1 MGEELTLFRAE
12 FNSSIR
18 LESRPERLTSESG
31 AVVLRDV
38 MERLR
43 LGEWLKERLQD
54 PRNPK
59 LITHPQIELLRTSVL
74 LLAQGWRDQD
84 DADPLREDG
93 VLRLAVSER
102 RGVSALEVRP
112 RPEGAP
118 APRNPAQP
126 EGLPSQPTLSRW
138 VRVLATDP
146 NRAVLRSALLE
157 CGSRRVKALR
167 GGHRLRYITL
177 DVDSLPVEVHGYQ
190 PGSEYN
196 GHYHARIYHPLVAT
210 IAELGDL
217 LDVQL
222 RPGNAHTADGDL
234 EFILPL
240 LDQVEAKLCQVA
252 AVRIDAG
259 FPDEKLLAALEARR
273 TPYVA
278 RIKNNAVLDRLAQPY
293 LTRPAG
299 RPPSEPRTWMVEMTY
314 GAKDWSRERRVV
326 LVIQERPDELLLH
339 YFWLLTS
346 WTAQE
351 KDADTLLETYRQ
363 RGTAEG
369 HLGELMS
376 VLRPALSSVPRPKT
390 HYRGKKLEKRQVSA
404 NSFYINEALLLLN
417 ALAYN
422 LAHTARVLM
431 EMATQEGWS
440 LKRLRERVLRVAG
453 RLLLHGRRAT
463 LVLSPSSA
471 KLWTALLS
479 RLRRLHY
486 AGT

>member
-18 LESRPERLTSESG
+18 IESRPERLTSESG

-43 LGEWLKERLQD
+43 LCEWLKERLQD

-112 RPEGAP
+112 RSEGEP
-118 APRNPAQP
+118 APRNPPQP
-126 EGLPSQPTLSRW
+126 EGLPSQPTLSRL

-146 NRAVLRSALLE
+146 NRAVMHSALLE
-157 CGSRRVKALR
+157 CGSRRVKAMR
-167 GGHRLRYITL
+167 GGHRLRYVTL
-177 DVDSLPVEVHGYQ
+177 DVDSLPVEVYGYQ

-259 FPDEKLLAALEARR
+259 FPDEELLAALEARR

-278 RIKNNAVLDRLAQPY
+278 RLRNNAVLDRMAQPY

-299 RPPSEPRTWMVEMTY
+299 RPPAEPRTWTVEMTY
-314 GAKDWSRERRVV
+314 GAQDWSRQRRVV

-346 WTAQE
+346 WTAEE
-351 KDADTLLETYRQ
+351 KDAETLLETYRQ

-376 VLRPALSSVPRPKT
+376 VLHPALSSVPRPKT

-463 LVLSPSSA
+463 LVLSSSSA

-479 RLRRLHY
+479 QLRRLHY

>member
-1 MGEELTLFRAE
+1 MGEQLTRFRAE
-12 FNSSIR
+12 FNNSIR
-18 LESRPERLTSESG
+18 IESRPERLSSESG
-31 AVVLRDV
+31 AMVLRDV

-43 LGEWLKERLQD
+43 LGEWLEERLED

-102 RGVSALEVRP
+102 RGVSPLKVRP
-112 RPEGAP
+112 RPEGEP

-126 EGLPSQPTLSRW
+126 EGLPSQPTLSRLA
-138 VRVLATDP
+138 RVLAEAE

-157 CGSRRVKALR
+157 IASRRLRAMR
-167 GGHRLRYITL
+167 GGHRQRYVT
-177 DVDSLPVEVHGYQ
+177 VDIDSFPIEAHGHQ
-190 PGSEYN
+190 PGSEQN

-210 IAELGDL
+210 AAELGDL

-222 RPGNAHTADGDL
+222 RPGNAHTAAGDL

-240 LDQVEAKLCQVA
+240 LDRVEAKLCQVA
-252 AVRIDAG
+252 SVRIDAG
-259 FPDEKLLAALEARR
+259 FPDEPFLAALEKRK

-278 RIKNNAVLDRLAQPY
+278 RLKNNAALDRLAQPY
-293 LTRPAG
+293 LTRPVG
-299 RPPSEPRTWMVEMTY
+299 RPPAEPRTWTVEMTY
-314 GAKDWSRERRVV
+314 QAKDWSRERRVV
-326 LVIQERPDELLLH
+326 LVIQEKPDEFLLH

-346 WTAQE
+346 WTEGE
-351 KDADTLLETYRQ
+351 KDAETLLETYRQ

-376 VLRPALSSVPRPKT
+376 VLHPALSSTPRPKT
-390 HYRGKKLEKRQVSA
+390 HYRGKRPKKRHA
-404 NSFYINEALLLLN
+404 AGNSFHINEALLLLN

-422 LAHTARVLM
+422 VAHTARVLM

-440 LKRLRERVLRVAG
+440 LQRFRERVLRVAG

-463 LVLSPSSA
+463 LVLGSTSA

-479 RLRRLHY
+479 QLRRLHY
-486 AGT
+486 VGT

>member
-1 MGEELTLFRAE
+1 VH
-12 FNSSIR
+12 S
-18 LESRPERLTSESG
+18 
-31 AVVLRDV
+31 
-38 MERLR
+38 
-43 LGEWLKERLQD
+43 KE
-54 PRNPK
+54 
-59 LITHPQIELLRTSVL
+59 H
-74 LLAQGWRDQD
+74 
-84 DADPLREDG
+84 
-93 VLRLAVSER
+93 
-102 RGVSALEVRP
+102 
-112 RPEGAP
+112 
-118 APRNPAQP
+118 
-126 EGLPSQPTLSRW
+126 
-138 VRVLATDP
+138 
-146 NRAVLRSALLE
+146 
-157 CGSRRVKALR
+157 
-167 GGHRLRYITL
+167 Y
-177 DVDSLPVEVHGYQ
+177 
-190 PGSEYN
+190 
-196 GHYHARIYHPLVAT
+196 GHYHAHIYHPLVAT

-259 FPDEKLLAALEARR
+259 FPDEKLLAALEQRR

-278 RIKNNAVLDRLAQPY
+278 RLRNNAVLDRLAQPY

-299 RPPSEPRTWMVEMTY
+299 RPPAEPRTWTVEMMY

-326 LVIQERPDELLLH
+326 LVIQERPDEFLLH

-346 WTAQE
+346 WTAEE
-351 KDADTLLETYRQ
+351 KDAETLLETYRQ

-376 VLRPALSSVPRPKT
+376 VLHPALSSVPRPKT
-390 HYRGKKLEKRQVSA
+390 HYRGKKLEKHQVSA

-463 LVLSPSSA
+463 LILSPSSA
-471 KLWTALLS
+471 KLWAALLS
-479 RLRRLHY
+479 QLRRLHY

>member
-12 FNSSIR
+12 FNRSIR
-18 LESRPERLTSESG
+18 IESRPERLTSESG
-31 AVVLRDV
+31 AILLREV

-43 LGEWLKERLQD
+43 LGEWLEEQLQD

-59 LITHPQIELLRTSVL
+59 LITHPQIELLRTSIL

-84 DADPLREDG
+84 DADPLRQDG

-102 RGVSALEVRP
+102 RGVSALEVSP
-112 RPEGAP
+112 RPEGNP
-118 APRNPAQP
+118 APRNPPKP
-126 EGLPSQPTLSRW
+126 EGLPSQPTLSRLM
-138 VRVLATDP
+138 RVLAEDP
-146 NRAVLRSALLE
+146 NRVVLRSGLLE
-157 CGSRRVKALR
+157 GTSRRVKAMR
-167 GGHRLRYITL
+167 GGHRLRYVTI
-177 DVDSLPVEVHGYQ
+177 DVDSLPAEVHGHQ

-222 RPGNAHTADGDL
+222 RPGNVHTANGGL

-240 LDQVEAKLCQVA
+240 VDRVEEKLCQVA

-259 FPDEKLLAALEARR
+259 FPEEELLAALEKRR

-278 RIKNNAVLDRLAQPY
+278 RVKNNAVLDRMAQPY
-293 LTRPAG
+293 LTRPVG
-299 RPPSEPRTWMVEMTY
+299 RPPAEPRTWTVEMTY
-314 GAKDWSRERRVV
+314 KAKDWSRERRVV
-326 LVIQERPDELLLH
+326 LVIQEKPEELLLH

-346 WTAQE
+346 WTAAE
-351 KDADTLLETYRQ
+351 KDAETLLETYRQ

-376 VLRPALSSVPRPKT
+376 VLRPALSSVPRPKE
-390 HYRGKKLEKRQVSA
+390 HYRGKKPKKRHAAA

-422 LAHTARVLM
+422 VAHAARTLM
-431 EMATQEGWS
+431 EVATKEGWS

-453 RLLLHGRRAT
+453 RLVLHGRRAT
-463 LVLSPSSA
+463 LILGAASA
-471 KLWTALLS
+471 QLWTALLS
-479 RLRRLHY
+479 QLGRLHY

>member
-1 MGEELTLFRAE
+1 MGEELTLFRPE
-12 FNSSIR
+12 FNRSIR
-18 LESRPERLTSESG
+18 IESRPERLTSESG
-31 AVVLRDV
+31 AIVLRDV
-38 MERLR
+38 MERLG
-43 LGEWLKERLQD
+43 LGKWIEERLWD

-59 LITHPQIELLRTSVL
+59 LITHPQVELLRTLVL

-102 RGVSALEVRP
+102 RGLSALEVHRRP
-112 RPEGAP
+112 AGAP
-118 APRNPAQP
+118 APRNPPHP
-126 EGLPSQPTLSRW
+126 EGLPSQPTLSR
-138 VRVLATDP
+138 LARALAEAP

-157 CGSRRVKALR
+157 MASRRVKAMR
-167 GGHRLRYITL
+167 GGHRQRYVTV
-177 DVDSLPVEVHGYQ
+177 DVDSFPIEVHGHQ
-190 PGSEYN
+190 LGSEHN
-196 GHYHARIYHPLVAT
+196 GHYHARIFHPLVAT

-240 LDQVEAKLCQVA
+240 LDQVEARLCQVA
-252 AVRIDAG
+252 ALRIDAG
-259 FPDEKLLAALEARR
+259 FPDEKLLSALEKRR

-278 RIKNNAVLDRLAQPY
+278 RLKNNAVLDRLAQPY
-293 LTRPAG
+293 LTRPVG
-299 RPPSEPRTWMVEMTY
+299 RPPMEPRTWTVELTY
-314 GAKDWSRERRVV
+314 QAKGWSRERRVV
-326 LVIQERPDELLLH
+326 LVIQEKPEELLLH

-346 WTAQE
+346 WTPEE
-351 KDADTLLETYRQ
+351 KDAETLLETYRQ

-376 VLRPALSSVPRPKT
+376 VLHPALSSTPRPKA
-390 HYRGKKLEKRQVSA
+390 HYRGKEPKKRQASA

-422 LAHTARVLM
+422 VAHAARVLM

-440 LKRLRERVLRVAG
+440 LQRLRERVLRVAG
-453 RLLLHGRRAT
+453 RLVLHGRRAT
-463 LVLSPSSA
+463 LVLGAVSA
-471 KLWTALLS
+471 TLWTALLS
-479 RLRRLHY
+479 QLRRLHY

>member
-1 MGEELTLFRAE
+1 MGEELTRFRAE
-12 FNSSIR
+12 FNKSIR
-18 LESRPERLTSESG
+18 IESRPERLTSESG
-31 AVVLRDV
+31 ALVLRDV

-43 LGEWLKERLQD
+43 LGEWLEERLTD

-59 LITHPQIELLRTSVL
+59 LITHPQVELLRTSVL

-102 RGVSALEVRP
+102 RGVSPLEVPP
-112 RPEGAP
+112 RPAGEP
-118 APRNPAQP
+118 APRNPSQP
-126 EGLPSQPTLSRW
+126 EGLPSQPTLSRL
-138 VRVLATDP
+138 VRVLAETG

-157 CGSRRVKALR
+157 IASRRLRSMR
-167 GGHRLRYITL
+167 GGHRQRYVTV
-177 DVDSLPVEVHGYQ
+177 DVDSFPIEAHGHQ
-190 PGSEYN
+190 PGSEQN
-196 GHYHARIYHPLVAT
+196 GHYHARVYHPLVAT
-210 IAELGDL
+210 AAELGDL

-252 AVRIDAG
+252 SLRIDAG
-259 FPDEKLLAALEARR
+259 FPDERLLAALEKRG

-278 RIKNNAVLDRLAQPY
+278 RLRNNAALDRLAQPY
-293 LTRPAG
+293 LTRPVG
-299 RPPSEPRTWMVEMTY
+299 RPPGEPRTWTVEMRY
-314 GAKDWSRERRVV
+314 QPRDWSRERRVV
-326 LVIQERPDELLLH
+326 LVIQEKPDEFLLH

-346 WTAQE
+346 WTEEE
-351 KDADTLLETYRQ
+351 KDAETLLETYRQ

-376 VLRPALSSVPRPKT
+376 VLHPALSSTPRPKK
-390 HYRGKKLEKRQVSA
+390 HYRGKKPKKRHA
-404 NSFYINEALLLLN
+404 AGNSFYINEALLLVN

-422 LAHTARVLM
+422 VAHAARVLM
-431 EMATQEGWS
+431 ERATQEGWS
-440 LKRLRERVLRVAG
+440 LQRFRERVLRVAG

-463 LVLSPSSA
+463 LVLGSSAA
-471 KLWTALLS
+471 KLWAALLS
-479 RLRRLHY
+479 QLGRLHY

>member
-1 MGEELTLFRAE
+1 MGEELTRFRAE

-18 LESRPERLTSESG
+18 IESRPERLTSESG
-31 AVVLRDV
+31 AIVLRDV
-38 MERLR
+38 MERL
-43 LGEWLKERLQD
+43 GFGAWLAERLQD

-59 LITHPQIELLRTSVL
+59 LITHPQIELVRTSIL

-118 APRNPAQP
+118 APRNPPQP
-126 EGLPSQPTLSRW
+126 EGLPSQPTLSRS
-138 VRVLATDP
+138 VRVLAWEE
-146 NRAVLRSALLE
+146 NRAVLRSGLVEMA
-157 CGSRRVKALR
+157 SRRIKAMR
-167 GGHRLRYITL
+167 GGHRQRHVTL
-177 DVDSLPVEVHGYQ
+177 DVDSLPIEVHGYQ

-210 IAELGDL
+210 VAELGDL
-217 LDVQL
+217 LDVAL
-222 RPGNAHTADGDL
+222 RPGNAHTADGGL
-234 EFILPL
+234 KFILPL
-240 LDQVEAKLCQVA
+240 ADQVEEKLCQVA
-252 AVRIDAG
+252 SVRIDAG
-259 FPDEKLLAALEARR
+259 FPEEELLAALEKRG

-278 RIKNNAVLDRLAQPY
+278 RIKNNAVLDRMTQPY
-293 LTRPAG
+293 LTRPVG
-299 RPPSEPRTWMVEMTY
+299 RPPAEPRTWTVEMTY
-314 GAKDWSRERRVV
+314 QAKDWSRERRVV
-326 LVIQERPDELLLH
+326 LVLQEKPDELLLH
-339 YFWLLTS
+339 YFWLITS
-346 WTAQE
+346 WTAEE
-351 KDADTLLETYRQ
+351 KDAETLLETYRE

-376 VLRPALSSVPRPKT
+376 VLHPALSSTPRPKT

-422 LAHTARVLM
+422 VAHTARVLL
-431 EMATQEGWS
+431 EKATKEGWS

-463 LVLSPSSA
+463 LVISPTSA
-471 KLWTALLS
+471 KFWAALLS
-479 RLRRLHY
+479 QLRRLHY
-486 AGT
+486 VGT